1 MSGKMRSLGIWGLGT
16 MLLLAG
22 FLLGQVV
29 TMDSTAVPAPTAPG
43 DAGAQ
48 AVPVHAAGS
57 SVFADVAE
65 RVGPAVVFIRTQR
78 AYQKNEEERGESPWN
93 FFRHY
98 FDDNRSRRYHGEG
111 GGSGFLFDTE
121 GRILTNHHVI
131 RDADRISVM
140 IERDG
145 EMEEFDAKVVGADPL
160 TDIAI
165 IKIDPPDDIA
175 IVPLGNSDDIR
186 VGDWVMAIGTPFGQ
200 LQGSVTAG
208 IISAV
213 GRDDLNIVGGDA
225 IYQNYL
231 QTDASINFGNSG
243 GPLVNL
249 SGEAIGINTA
259 INPSGQGIGFAIPIN
274 MARNIMS
281 QLIESGKVTYGYMGI
296 GLQQLDRDLAVG
308 RGLDVDHG
316 ILVTQVLGD
325 TPARR
330 AGIRQGDVIIEFNG
344 SEVRDE
350 NKFRLMVAN
359 TPVGRKVPL
368 VVFRDG
374 SEIGLDIEIGQ
385 RPEPEALA
393 AAAPSSEGG
402 WLGLSVDE
410 AGKTEYRR
418 QYSIDSDQ
426 GGVIVVE
433 VEGGSPAEEA
443 GIREGD
449 VITEVYT
456 QEVEN
461 LEDYV
466 AVAKKLKDRKAPIAF
481 LVKRGRSTTYVTV
494 NPDER

>member
-1 MSGKMRSLGIWGLGT
+1 MSGKLRSAGVWGLGAA
-16 MLLLAG
+16 LLLGG
-22 FLLGQVV
+22 FLSGQIAI
-29 TMDSTAVPAPTAPG
+29 TDSAAASDTVPIRA
-43 DAGAQ
+43 D
-48 AVPVHAAGS
+48 GS
-57 SVFADVAE
+57 SIFADVAE
-65 RVGPAVVFIRTQR
+65 RVGPAVVFIRTER
-78 AYQKNEEERGESPWN
+78 AYQRENKNEKERGESPWN
-93 FFRHY
+93 FFREY
-98 FDDNRSRRYHGEG
+98 FEDNNRGRRFRGEG
-111 GGSGFLFDTE
+111 AGSGFVFDSE

-131 RDADRISVM
+131 READRITVV
-140 IERDG
+140 IAHDG
-145 EMEEFDAKVVGADPL
+145 ERTEYEAVVVGVDPL
-160 TDIAI
+160 TDIAVI
-165 IKIDPPDDIA
+165 QIDAPKDLVS
-175 IVPLGNSDDIR
+175 VPLGDSDGMR

-208 IISAV
+208 IVSAV

-225 IYQNYL
+225 IYQNYI

-249 SGEAIGINTA
+249 KGEAIGINTA

-296 GLQQLDRDLAVG
+296 GLQGLDRDLAVG

-325 TPARR
+325 TPAKR
-330 AGIRQGDVIIEFNG
+330 AGIRQGDVIVEFNG
-344 SEVRDE
+344 NQVRDE

-368 VVFRDG
+368 VVVRDG
-374 SEIGLDIEIGQ
+374 GSIELDIEIGRRPDPEELASATPSGQ
-385 RPEPEALA
+385 RA
-393 AAAPSSEGG
+393 
-402 WLGLSVDE
+402 WLGLSVDD
-410 AGKTEYRR
+410 ATKNEYRR
-418 QYSIDSDQ
+418 RYNMDRVQK
-426 GGVIVVE
+426 GVIVIGVDA
-433 VEGGSPAEEA
+433 GSPADEA

-456 QEVEN
+456 QEVTN

-466 AVAKKLKDRKAPIAF
+466 AVAEKLKDRTAPIAF

-494 NPDER
+494 SPDER